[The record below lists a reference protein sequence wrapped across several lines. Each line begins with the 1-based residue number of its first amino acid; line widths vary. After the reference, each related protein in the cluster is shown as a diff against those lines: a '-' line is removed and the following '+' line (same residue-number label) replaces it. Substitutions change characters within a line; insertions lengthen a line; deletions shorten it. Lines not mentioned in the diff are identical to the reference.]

1 MKSDTRN
8 RYIVRFDIAFKQ
20 VARLMQDCPQTTVE
34 DQALMHR
41 FQALFDQGR
50 EVQTLVYE
58 SENTMIVSNALQSYE
73 KRVENAVGG
82 KFTDTPDAM
91 PAELPDGSIQKS
103 IVDRI
108 TIAQAQLLEAY
119 EMAIEYHPMSA
130 DVPAIIRL
138 QAEATA
144 MTAVMHDVLRI
155 KGFI

>member
-8 RYIVRFDIAFKQ
+8 RYIVRFDLAFKQ
-20 VARLMQDCPQTTVE
+20 IARLMQDCPQTSEE
-34 DQALMHR
+34 DRALMHR
-41 FQALFDQGR
+41 YQALFEQGK

-82 KFTDTPDAM
+82 KFSDTPDEL
-91 PAELPDGSIQKS
+91 PADLPDGSIQKS
-103 IVDRI
+103 IIDRI
-108 TIAQAQLLEAY
+108 RIAQTQLLEAY
-119 EMAIEYHPMSA
+119 EMAVEYHPMTA

-144 MTAVMHDVLRI
+144 MATIMHDVMRI
-155 KGFI
+155 KGFV